1 MPDIGFTGRFACSSA
16 PENRA
21 VPAYRRPLHNRLAL
35 AIQFHKP

>member
-1 MPDIGFTGRFACSSA
+1 MHGDAGEVIA

-35 AIQFHKP
+35 DIQFHKP